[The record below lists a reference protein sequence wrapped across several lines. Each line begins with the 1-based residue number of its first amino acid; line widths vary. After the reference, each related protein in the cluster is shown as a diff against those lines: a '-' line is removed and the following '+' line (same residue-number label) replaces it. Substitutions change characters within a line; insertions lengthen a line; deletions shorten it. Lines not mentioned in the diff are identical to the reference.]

1 MEIIRPGERIQ
12 VMVHVNAG
20 QSVLEDGAHV
30 PAETSWRLAC
40 DASCVV
46 MRHGGDE
53 RPT

>member
-30 PAETSWRLAC
+30 PAETSGGWRATR
-40 DASCVV
+40 AAW
-46 MRHGGDE
+46 
-53 RPT
+53 